1 MNINM
6 SDFFKSTITTGS
18 QNQTPNITENVSQ
31 NVVNSNNAAQAEG
44 MKILNSLMTG
54 DTFTGFVSQLR
65 VITL

>member
-31 NVVNSNNAAQAEG
+31 NVVNSNNDSQAEG
-44 MKILNSLMTG
+44 MKILN
-54 DTFTGFVSQLR
+54 
-65 VITL
+65 

>member
-54 DTFTGFVSQLR
+54 LPVLSAS
-65 VITL
+65 